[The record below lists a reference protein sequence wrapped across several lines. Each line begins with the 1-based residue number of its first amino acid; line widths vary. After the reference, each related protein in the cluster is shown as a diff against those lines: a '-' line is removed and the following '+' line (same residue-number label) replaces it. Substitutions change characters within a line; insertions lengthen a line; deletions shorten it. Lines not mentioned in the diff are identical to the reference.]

1 MRVSQTTSIQLPDSQ
16 VDEIS
21 VYQSLAPAPV
31 KLSSVTSP
39 RPSAVICCQ
48 KHQPAAENILISN
61 VINNTISERTQTLQP
76 ATAPRFP
83 RLALSQIWVRFLLAI
98 FGLMLAFGAALFS
111 TILGES
117 GNLWGTIVLA
127 SAALL
132 LATFVGLT
140 TVPYLARR
148 VVASRVREAMDYDV
162 TRAGLIYIL
171 ISVVIGIAAI
181 NTGNNLLY
189 VVVAAL
195 LSAILVSGIAS
206 ALVLR
211 SLELDVHLPEHV
223 FAARPM
229 LARLLLRNTSSWL
242 PSFSVRVVP
251 AKRKNKDRWRWEAYT
266 LGFPRNRAPQ
276 DQWFRLPDRRLRR
289 VHEEA
294 EKPILQESV
303 YFPFLAPAQ
312 ELRADLE
319 LSFPAR
325 GRYCEKN
332 FGLATRFPFSFLTK
346 TRRINLARE
355 VIVFPVVEPAE
366 QFLAVLPMVTGEF
379 ETFVSGRGHD
389 LYRIREYMPDDSA
402 RHVDWKATARTG
414 SLKVREFSRED
425 ERKLRIVFDN
435 PAPGVLQPAVY
446 ERAVCLAA
454 SLGWHFDHEDVE
466 VSFVAPGLEPTEDV
480 FTFLRYLALV
490 EPQEAT
496 PVFSRL
502 RASEDYNLIVTARDA
517 ADMPAALAARS
528 YVISLGTGRKA

>member
-1 MRVSQTTSIQLPDSQ
+1 MRGWFFF
-16 VDEIS
+16 
-21 VYQSLAPAPV
+21 A

-39 RPSAVICCQ
+39 RHSAVICWQ
-48 KHQPAAENILISN
+48 KHCPAPENP
-61 VINNTISERTQTLQP
+61 VISERTQTSLP
-76 ATAPRFP
+76 ASTAPRFP
-83 RLALSQIWVRFLLAI
+83 RLAFSQIWVRFLLAI
-98 FGLMLAFGAALFS
+98 FGLMLAFAAALFS

-211 SLELDVHLPEHV
+211 SLALDVHLPEHV
-223 FAARPM
+223 FAGRPM
-229 LARLLLRNTSSWL
+229 LGCLLLRNTSSWM

-251 AKRKNKDRWRWEAYT
+251 AKSKKKERWSWEVYT
-266 LGFPRNRAPQ
+266 FGWPRNRAPQ
-276 DQWFRLPDRRLRR
+276 DQWLRLPDRRLRR
-289 VHEEA
+289 VPVA
-294 EKPILQESV
+294 PEKPILQESV
-303 YFPFLAPAQ
+303 YFPFLAPGQ
-312 ELRADLE
+312 ELRADLS
-319 LSFPAR
+319 LSFPTR
-325 GRYCEKN
+325 GCYREKN
-332 FGLATRFPFSFLTK
+332 FGLATRFPFSFLMK

-355 VIVFPVVEPAE
+355 VIVYPVVEPAD
-366 QFLAVLPMVTGEF
+366 QFLEVLPMVTGEF
-379 ETFVSGRGHD
+379 ETFVSGRGYD

-435 PAPGVLQPAVY
+435 PAPGVLPPAVY
-446 ERAVCLAA
+446 EQTVRLAA
-454 SLGWHFDHEDVE
+454 SLGWHFHHEDVE
-466 VSFVAPGLEPTEDV
+466 VSFVAPGLEPTDDV
-480 FTFLRYLALV
+480 FTFLHYLALV

-502 RASEDYNLIVTARDA
+502 RASEDYNLIVTARDP

-528 YVISLGTGRKA
+528 YVISLGTPGRGV